1 MIAYTVFFWKKE
13 YSHARST
20 KSVDVYKAILINKTC
35 PSDSSGLGRLL
46 GLLVCVQCS
55 DVPIVSP

>member
-1 MIAYTVFFWKKE
+1 MIAYTVFFSKKKE

-20 KSVDVYKAILINKTC
+20 KSADVYKAILINKTC

-46 GLLVCVQCS
+46 VCVQCS

>member
-1 MIAYTVFFWKKE
+1 MIALQSFPLKKE

-20 KSVDVYKAILINKTC
+20 KSADVYKAILINKTC
-35 PSDSSGLGRLL
+35 PSDSSGLGI
-46 GLLVCVQCS
+46 LLVCVQCS